1 MNLCEI
7 QKLLQQNTTDIK
19 NIQKNGVSSQG
30 EDASIINSIVGNRE
44 IIHVPDEYSDSIEH
58 IKMYFN
64 EFIDNYMEEH
74 PDITENPKNLFV
86 TSTRLPGVEGGEKIL
101 LSTSTRSGYRYIEDG
116 NIYVYNVELSKIIE
130 VIPLEYRFVL
140 FCSMDRAG
148 YANIIFDLV
157 TGQPLL
163 EKDIMQVNTI
173 YAFEGYKTIRSLVG
187 TRAVPSQ
194 YTYIPVGEGLIFSRA
209 YLNPKLLSNKS
220 LEDIFSETE
229 SGSLGP
235 ISIWV
240 AHYNGTTIYITLDN
254 GLLFQEVNPSPE
266 QVIIKVANI
275 AGNDEYAA
283 DLMLGDFDKVKTIIS
298 NEGFCDFKIYKK
310 NDQGLEILNAS
321 TINYEYNDGTEKI
334 IIIIPQSGV
343 SYLKI
348 EWYPNNNLDITFN
361 SETT

>member
-58 IKMYFN
+58 IRMYSN
-64 EFIDNYMEEH
+64 EFINNYMEEH

-86 TSTRLPGVEGGEKIL
+86 VSTRLPGVEGGEKII
-101 LSTSTRSGYRYIEDG
+101 LSEGPISYRYIEDG
-116 NIYVYNVELSKIIE
+116 NIYVYDVGLSKIIE

-140 FCSMDRAG
+140 LCPQVQAG
-148 YANIIFDLV
+148 YANIILDQV
-157 TGQPLL
+157 TRQPLL

-173 YAFEGYKTIRSLVG
+173 YAFQGYKTIRSLGG
-187 TRAVPSQ
+187 TKHGPVQ
-194 YTYIPVGEGLIFSRA
+194 HTYIPVGEGLIFSRA

-229 SGSLGP
+229 SSSLGP

-240 AHYNGTTIYITLDN
+240 AHYNGTTIYITLDE

-275 AGNDEYAA
+275 AGNNEYAA
-283 DLMLGDFDKVKTIIS
+283 DLMLGDFGKVKTIIS

-321 TINYEYNDGTEKI
+321 TINYDYNDGAEKI
-334 IIIIPQSGV
+334 IIIIPQSDI

-348 EWYPNNNLDITFN
+348 GWYPNDNLDIILN
-361 SETT
+361 SETA

>member
-58 IKMYFN
+58 IQMYSN
-64 EFIDNYMEEH
+64 EFIDNYIEEH

-86 TSTRLPGVEGGEKIL
+86 ISTRLPGVEGGEKIL
-101 LSTSTRSGYRYIEDG
+101 LSTSPISYRYIENG
-116 NIYVYNVELSKIIE
+116 NIYVYDVRLLNKIIG

-140 FCSMDRAG
+140 FCSKDRAG
-148 YANIIFDLV
+148 YADIILDQV
-157 TGQPLL
+157 TGQPLS

-173 YAFEGYKTIRSLVG
+173 YAPEGYKTIRSLVG

-240 AHYNGTTIYITLDN
+240 AHYNGTTIYITVDE

-298 NEGFCDFKIYKK
+298 NESFCDFKIYKK

-334 IIIIPQSGV
+334 IIIIPQSDI

-361 SETT
+361 NYVI